1 VKRRDFMKTMGLSAA
16 SLAVPQRLSADET
29 SEKKPNVI
37 VIVTDDQ
44 GWGDIHSHGN
54 DLIDTPMMDRL
65 AASGARFDR
74 FYVSPACAPTRASL
88 LTGRYHPRTGVA
100 GVARGFETMRSDEV
114 TIAEILRRAGY
125 ATGCFGK
132 WHNGAHYPYHPNGR
146 GFEEFL
152 GFCCGHWNNY
162 FDTMLEH
169 NGGPVRT
176 KGYINDVLTDA
187 ALAFIEKNSG
197 RPFFCYIPY
206 NTPHTPF
213 QVPDKYSDKYKARGL
228 DDALASAYGM
238 CENLDD
244 NLGRL
249 TAKLDALNLAEDTI
263 VLMFGDNGPNG
274 DRYNGGMRGRKGSVY
289 EGGVRNFLFLR
300 YPKRVKPNTVVKP
313 ITADIDLLPTLV
325 ELTGVKMPKTLPLDG
340 VSLAPLLDGETGG
353 WPDRM
358 IFSYWNR
365 KGAVRTERHRLV
377 VQRKRAELYDMIADP
392 GEGNDIAQQ
401 RPDVAKKLEAAY
413 DGWLEDVTGRGID
426 RPPIPVGYPQMKRVE
441 MTVPEATWHGGLK
454 FGGRHANNNWVTNWV
469 STDAHVYWDID
480 VVHAGPYAMTLMYIC
495 PEEDV
500 GARVCVEVDGERVE
514 GVIEKAHDLDPVPS
528 PDRVPRSEVYE
539 RIWAPLT
546 LGSLALRKGRTRL
559 YVKALTKPGKAVMDL
574 KALRVR
580 RLD

>member
-1 VKRRDFMKTMGLSAA
+1 MRRRDFVKTMGLGAA
-16 SLAVPQRLSADET
+16 ALAVPQGLSAEEA

-37 VIVTDDQ
+37 VILTDDQ

-54 DLIDTPMMDRL
+54 DLIDTPMMDSL

-74 FYVSPACAPTRASL
+74 FYVSPVCAPTRASL
-88 LTGRYHPRTGVA
+88 LTGRYHPRTGVS
-100 GVARGFETMRSDEV
+100 GVARGLETMRSDEV
-114 TIAEILRRAGY
+114 TVAEIFRQAGY

-169 NGGPVRT
+169 NGEPVRT

-187 ALAFIEKNSG
+187 ALSFIEKNSG
-197 RPFFCYIPY
+197 RQFFCYIPY

-213 QVPDKYSDKYKARGL
+213 QVPDRYFDKYKARGL
-228 DDALASAYGM
+228 DDELASAYGM
-238 CENLDD
+238 CESLDD

-249 TAKLDALNLAEDTI
+249 MAKLDALNLADNTI
-263 VLMFGDNGPNG
+263 VLIFGDNGPNT
-274 DRYNGGMRGRKGSVY
+274 DRDNGGMRGRKGSIY
-289 EGGVRNFLFLR
+289 EGGVRNFLFFR
-300 YPKRVKPNTVVKP
+300 YPKRIKPGTIVKP

-340 VSLAPLLDGETGG
+340 VSFVPLLEGKTGG
-353 WPDRM
+353 RPDRM
-358 IFSYWNR
+358 LFSYWNG
-365 KGAVRTERHRLV
+365 KGAVGTERYRLV
-377 VQRKRAELYDMIADP
+377 VQRKRVELHDMIADP
-392 GEGNDIAQQ
+392 GEQNDIAREQPEIT
-401 RPDVAKKLEAAY
+401 RELKAAY
-413 DGWLEDVTGRGID
+413 DAWLEDVTRRGSE

-441 MTVPEATWHGGLK
+441 MPVPEATWHGELK

-480 VVHAGPYAMTLMYIC
+480 VVHAGPYEMTLMYIC

-500 GARVCVEVDGERVE
+500 GARVCVEVDRERVE
-514 GVIEKAHDLDPVPS
+514 GVIQKAHDLDPVPS
-528 PDRVPRSEVYE
+528 PDRVRRAEVYE
-539 RIWAPLT
+539 RVWAPLT
-546 LGSLALRKGRTRL
+546 LGRLTLRKGRTRL
-559 YVKALTKPGKAVMDL
+559 YVKALTKPGKVVMDL
-574 KALRVR
+574 KAVRVR

>member
-1 VKRRDFMKTMGLSAA
+1 MKTMGLSAA
-16 SLAVPQRLSADET
+16 SLAVPHRLSTDET

-65 AASGARFDR
+65 AAAGARLDR
-74 FYVSPACAPTRASL
+74 FYVSPVCAPTRASL
-88 LTGRYHPRTGVA
+88 LTGRYHPRTGVS

-114 TIAEILRRAGY
+114 TIADILRRAGY

-169 NGGPVRT
+169 NGEPVRT

-187 ALAFIEKNSG
+187 ALAFIEKNRG

-213 QVPDKYSDKYKARGL
+213 QVPDRYFDKYKARGL

-249 TAKLDALNLAEDTI
+249 LAKLDTLDLAEDTI
-263 VLMFGDNGPNG
+263 IIMFGDNGPNT
-274 DRYNGGMRGRKGSVY
+274 DRYNGAMRGRKGSVY
-289 EGGVRNFLFLR
+289 EGGVRNFLFFR
-300 YPKRVKPNTVVKP
+300 YPKRVEPNTVVQP

-340 VSLAPLLDGETGG
+340 VSIVPLLQGETET

-377 VQRKRAELYDMIADP
+377 VQRKRAELYDMAADP
-392 GEGNDIAQQ
+392 GEQNDIAQE
-401 RPDVAKKLEAAY
+401 RPDVTKKLKAAY
-413 DGWLEDVTGRGID
+413 DEWLEDVTRRGSE
-426 RPPIPVGYPQMKRVE
+426 RPPIPVGYAQMKRVE

-469 STDAHVYWDID
+469 STDAHLYWDID
-480 VVHAGPYAMTLMYIC
+480 VVHAGPYEMTLMYIC

-546 LGSLALRKGRTRL
+546 LGRLTLREGRTRL

-574 KALRVR
+574 KAVRVR